1 MRLHR
6 FYINKSIPD
15 DTFDIAD
22 KELVNQWR
30 SVFRYNVGSQV
41 IIFNGDGFDYL
52 AMITSLRN
60 LGATLEIVKKTKNK
74 NLPKMNVSLCV
85 GIIKKD
91 NFELAVQKATELGV
105 TQIIPI
111 LCERSEKKNINM
123 ERLQKI
129 AIEASEQSGRGDIP
143 VIQEITEL
151 SQLLDSGILPQN
163 KIVLHLEGE
172 YIGDYLARNE
182 SKGIAIFIGT
192 EGGWSEREIKEFA
205 EHNIMSVCLGSQV
218 LRAETASIAVSSL
231 LLL

>member
-6 FYINKSIPD
+6 FYISKAISE
-15 DTFDIAD
+15 DTFDIGD
-22 KELVNQWR
+22 RELVNQWR

-41 IIFNGDGFDYL
+41 IVFNGDGFDYL

-91 NFELAVQKATELGV
+91 NFELVVQKATELGV

-123 ERLQKI
+123 QRLQKI
-129 AIEASEQSGRGDIP
+129 AIEASEQSGRGDVP
-143 VIQEITEL
+143 VIHEITEL
-151 SQLLDSGILPQN
+151 SLLLDSDILPQN

-205 EHNIMSVCLGSQV
+205 LHNIMSVCLSSQV